1 LDEGTAEFY
10 GYTRF
15 DDNKIFL
22 GAPALRYRALPSRV
36 PDSIEEIM
44 GLKPRSQPY
53 NSDSYDAE
61 SWALVHLLIY
71 GQGMEGGKRLEQFVS
86 LLQQGKDQGKAFQQ
100 VFGNPKEL
108 DKAFFR
114 LHLGTE
120 RRVQHRDRRQAFN
133 VTILKSPPIIREKEF
148 AIRTVGLAETEA
160 QLASYHLWSRDYQG
174 ARSLTEDALKND
186 PKLGLAHEDIGFLNF
201 ADGKDAEA
209 SSEFA
214 QAYALDNKL
223 YLSQFAKTM
232 MSPLATSKRIQDMNA
247 LGAELGK
254 VLQVNPLFSP
264 AYIQLARLAYREGDF
279 PTALMIS
286 RKAEELEPSLAG
298 YHLLSGQILLRI
310 GRNAEAAD
318 AARFVADRW
327 AGPDHNVAV
336 ELWNWIPAAERIG
349 TLSPEWFQRI
359 LRPRRGSSRESFVPK
374 KIRISVLLSNRV
386 AAR

>member
-1 LDEGTAEFY
+1 
-10 GYTRF
+10 
-15 DDNKIFL
+15 
-22 GAPALRYRALPSRV
+22 
-36 PDSIEEIM
+36 
-44 GLKPRSQPY
+44 
-53 NSDSYDAE
+53 
-61 SWALVHLLIY
+61 
-71 GQGMEGGKRLEQFVS
+71 
-86 LLQQGKDQGKAFQQ
+86 
-100 VFGNPKEL
+100 
-108 DKAFFR
+108 
-114 LHLGTE
+114 
-120 RRVQHRDRRQAFN
+120 

-359 LRPRRGSSRESFVPK
+359 LRPRRGSSRESLVPK